1 MVKLLL
7 LFAAGGVGTL
17 LRYGVNHWTREL
29 VEGTLAETVHVWTI
43 GVNVLGCLLIGL
55 LTPLLTSE
63 LAVREEWRLA
73 ILVGLLGGFTTF
85 STFGFEL
92 FGLLEKGHAGRA
104 AVYALSS
111 VVLGL
116 GAVWIGWSIA
126 GRLVAP
132 PGGA

>member
-1 MVKLLL
+1 MTKLLL
-7 LFAAGGVGTL
+7 LFMAGGMGTL
-17 LRYGVNHWTREL
+17 LRYGANHWTRQL
-29 VEGTLAETVHVWTI
+29 VEGTLAETIHVWTI
-43 GVNVLGCLLIGL
+43 VVNVLGCLFIGL
-55 LTPLLTSE
+55 LTPLLTQE
-63 LAVREEWRLA
+63 LQVREEWRLA

-111 VVLGL
+111 VTLGL
-116 GAVWIGWSIA
+116 GAVWLGWTIA
-126 GRLVAP
+126 GRLGAT

>member
-73 ILVGLLGGFTTF
+73 ILVGLLGGVTTCPR
-85 STFGFEL
+85 TD
-92 FGLLEKGHAGRA
+92 ACR
-104 AVYALSS
+104 
-111 VVLGL
+111 
-116 GAVWIGWSIA
+116 
-126 GRLVAP
+126 
-132 PGGA
+132 